1 MNKQL
6 NPHRRFAIR
15 AIVVACAASLAACA
29 SPIVRWQA
37 PSGTE
42 EQPQTLTY
50 ARAYA
55 ATAREAYRSE
65 IASQFNASNNLGAGL
80 IGLGSLVAALAAG
93 SAHRDAILGTTLLGG
108 TAYAVG
114 QWNLRPQR
122 LLIYQAGV
130 EGMNCALA
138 AVIPLSMSDAD
149 LGSLRAGLAD
159 IETRVGSTNAAIDV
173 AAAALA
179 PLRSSK
185 LNPTDIARDEAI
197 LAAAADAVVLANKV
211 LPAGRQLAA
220 RVQRLGLELIS
231 AVDRIAAAVDKAVQS
246 TLPDLASVPK
256 IVAGL
261 AGNAGS
267 FAPGSG
273 VEASLKDALAN
284 TGITTKSGSVIDQ
297 NASAEA
303 KARKLETDD
312 LETKLVAVDKQR
324 RELLAAVAGV
334 QARISAVDS
343 SATAD
348 ALKSCGVADL
358 PLGLKLTA
366 DKLSFPGGTDASKAF
381 VISGGNKPYVLELL
395 DSPVDGLSV
404 KGPVPG
410 ESRAQV
416 SVTQA
421 LTSGSFSL
429 LVMDSSA
436 QMQTQKVSIEVGAPV
451 AGITSKS
458 GLLPITGGALQQ
470 IVQAI
475 KQQTNFTANTG
486 GKSVGLT
493 IAKNPEPR
501 VGDNQDTIELTLTCD
516 AALAQP
522 LSAKQARDA
531 VVAPLP
537 ASIQALLK
545 TAPLGKDNRNLHVSG
560 AKACIKS

>member
-1 MNKQL
+1 MNKQP
-6 NPHRRFAIR
+6 NPPRRFAIR

-42 EQPQTLTY
+42 EKPQTLAY

-138 AVIPLSMSDAD
+138 AVIPLSMSDTD

-159 IETRVGSTNAAIDV
+159 IEARVGSTNAAIDV

-179 PLRSSK
+179 PLRSR
-185 LNPTDIARDEAI
+185 LEPTDIARDDAI
-197 LAAAADAVVLANKV
+197 LTAAADAVVLANKV

-220 RVQRLGLELIS
+220 RVQRVGLELIS
-231 AVDRIAAAVDKAVQS
+231 TVDRIAAAVDKAVQS
-246 TLPDLASVPK
+246 TLPDLSSVPK

-284 TGITTKSGSVIDQ
+284 AGITPKSGSLIDQ

-421 LTSGSFSL
+421 LASGSFSL

-458 GLLPITGGALQQ
+458 GLLPNTGSALQQ

-475 KQQTNFTANTG
+475 KQQTNFTVNTG

-501 VGDNQDTIELTLTCD
+501 VGDNQNTIELTLTCD
-516 AALAQP
+516 TPLAPP
-522 LSAKQARDA
+522 LSAKQVRDA

-537 ASIQALLK
+537 ASVQALLK
-545 TAPLGKDNRNLHVSG
+545 NAPLGKDNRNLHVSG
-560 AKACIKS
+560 AKTCIKP

>member
-1 MNKQL
+1 MNKQP
-6 NPHRRFAIR
+6 NPPRRFAIR
-15 AIVVACAASLAACA
+15 AIVAACAASLAACA

-42 EQPQTLTY
+42 EKPQTLAY

-108 TAYAVG
+108 TAYGVG

-138 AVIPLSMSDAD
+138 AVIPLSMSDTD

-159 IETRVGSTNAAIDV
+159 IEARVGSTNAAIDA

-179 PLRSSK
+179 PLRSR
-185 LNPTDIARDEAI
+185 LEPTDIARDEAI

-231 AVDRIAAAVDKAVQS
+231 TVDRIAAAVDKAVQS
-246 TLPDLASVPK
+246 TLPDLTSVPK

-273 VEASLKDALAN
+273 VEASLKDALASAR
-284 TGITTKSGSVIDQ
+284 ITPKSGSVINQD
-297 NASAEA
+297 ASAEV
-303 KARKLETDD
+303 KARKLEADE
-312 LETKLVAVDKQR
+312 LETKLVAVDKER

-421 LTSGSFSL
+421 LASGSFSL

-458 GLLPITGGALQQ
+458 GVLPNTGSALQQ

-475 KQQTNFTANTG
+475 KQQTNFTVNTG
-486 GKSVGLT
+486 GQSVGLT

-501 VGDNQDTIELTLTCD
+501 VGDNQNTIELTLTCD
-516 AALAQP
+516 TPLAPP
-522 LSAKQARDA
+522 LSAKQVRDA

-537 ASIQALLK
+537 ASVQALLK
-545 TAPLGKDNRNLHVSG
+545 NAPLGKDNRNLHVSG
-560 AKACIKS
+560 AKTCIKP

>member
-1 MNKQL
+1 MNKQP
-6 NPHRRFAIR
+6 NPPRRFAIR

-42 EQPQTLTY
+42 EKPQTLAY

-138 AVIPLSMSDAD
+138 AVIPLSMSDTD

-159 IETRVGSTNAAIDV
+159 IEARVGSTNAAIDV

-179 PLRSSK
+179 PLRSR
-185 LNPTDIARDEAI
+185 LEPADIARDDAI
-197 LAAAADAVVLANKV
+197 LTAAADAVVLANKV

-220 RVQRLGLELIS
+220 RVQRVGLELIS
-231 AVDRIAAAVDKAVQS
+231 TVDRIAAAVDKAVQS
-246 TLPDLASVPK
+246 TLPDLSSVPK

-273 VEASLKDALAN
+273 VEASLKEALAN
-284 TGITTKSGSVIDQ
+284 AGITPKSGSLIDQ

-458 GLLPITGGALQQ
+458 GVLPNTGSALQQ

-475 KQQTNFTANTG
+475 KQQTNFTVNTG

-493 IAKNPEPR
+493 IAKHPEPR
-501 VGDNQDTIELTLTCD
+501 IGDNQNTIELTLTCD
-516 AALAQP
+516 TAVAPP
-522 LSAKQARDA
+522 LSAKQVRDA

-537 ASIQALLK
+537 ASVQALLK
-545 TAPLGKDNRNLHVSG
+545 NAPLGKDNRNLHVSG
-560 AKACIKS
+560 AKTCIKP

>member
-1 MNKQL
+1 MNKQP
-6 NPHRRFAIR
+6 NPPRRFAIR

-42 EQPQTLTY
+42 EKPQTLAY

-138 AVIPLSMSDAD
+138 AVIPLSMSDTD

-159 IETRVGSTNAAIDV
+159 IEARVGSTNAAIDV

-179 PLRSSK
+179 PLRGS
-185 LNPTDIARDEAI
+185 LVPTDIARDDAI
-197 LAAAADAVVLANKV
+197 LTAAADAVVLANKV

-220 RVQRLGLELIS
+220 RVQRVGLELIS
-231 AVDRIAAAVDKAVQS
+231 TVDRIAAAVDKAVQS
-246 TLPDLASVPK
+246 TLPDLSSVPK

-284 TGITTKSGSVIDQ
+284 AGITPKSGSAIDQ
-297 NASAEA
+297 NASA
-303 KARKLETDD
+303 KIKLETDD

-458 GLLPITGGALQQ
+458 GVLPNTGSALQQ

-475 KQQTNFTANTG
+475 KQQTNFTVKMGTR
-486 GKSVGLT
+486 SVGLT

-501 VGDNQDTIELTLTCD
+501 VGDNQNTIELTLTCD
-516 AALAQP
+516 TPLAPP
-522 LSAKQARDA
+522 LSAKQVRDA

-537 ASIQALLK
+537 ASVQALLK
-545 TAPLGKDNRNLHVSG
+545 NAPLGKDNRNLHVSG
-560 AKACIKS
+560 AKTCIKP

>member
-1 MNKQL
+1 MNKQP
-6 NPHRRFAIR
+6 NPPRRFAIR

-37 PSGTE
+37 PSDIE
-42 EQPQTLTY
+42 EKPQTLTY

-108 TAYAVG
+108 TAYGVG

-138 AVIPLSMSDAD
+138 AVIPLSMSDTD

-159 IETRVGSTNAAIDV
+159 IEARVGSTNAAIDA

-179 PLRSSK
+179 PLRSR
-185 LNPTDIARDEAI
+185 LEPTDIARDEAI

-231 AVDRIAAAVDKAVQS
+231 TVDRIAAAVDKAVQS
-246 TLPDLASVPK
+246 TLPDLTSVPK

-273 VEASLKDALAN
+273 VEASLKDALASAR
-284 TGITTKSGSVIDQ
+284 ITPKSGSVINQD
-297 NASAEA
+297 ASAEV
-303 KARKLETDD
+303 KARKLEADE
-312 LETKLVAVDKQR
+312 LETKLVAVDKER

-436 QMQTQKVSIEVGAPV
+436 QMQTQKVSIEVGAQV

-458 GLLPITGGALQQ
+458 GLLPSTGGPLQQ

-475 KQQTNFTANTG
+475 KQQTNFTVNTG

-493 IAKNPEPR
+493 IAKSPEPR
-501 VGDNQDTIELTLTCD
+501 VGKNQNTIELTLTCD
-516 AALAQP
+516 TPLAQP
-522 LSAKQARDA
+522 LSAKQVRDA

-545 TAPLGKDNRNLHVSG
+545 TAPLGNDNRNLHVSG
-560 AKACIKS
+560 AKACIGS

>member
-1 MNKQL
+1 MNKQP
-6 NPHRRFAIR
+6 NPPRRFAIR

-42 EQPQTLTY
+42 EKPQTLAY

-138 AVIPLSMSDAD
+138 AVIPLSMSDTD

-159 IETRVGSTNAAIDV
+159 IEARVGSTNAAIDV

-179 PLRSSK
+179 PLRGS
-185 LNPTDIARDEAI
+185 LVPTDIARDDAI
-197 LAAAADAVVLANKV
+197 LTAAADAVVLANKV

-220 RVQRLGLELIS
+220 RVQRVGLELIS
-231 AVDRIAAAVDKAVQS
+231 TVDRIAAAVDKAVQS
-246 TLPDLASVPK
+246 TLPDLSSVPK

-284 TGITTKSGSVIDQ
+284 AGITPKSGSAIDQ
-297 NASAEA
+297 NASA
-303 KARKLETDD
+303 KIKLETDD

-458 GLLPITGGALQQ
+458 GVLPNTGSALQQ

-475 KQQTNFTANTG
+475 KQQTNFTVNTG

-493 IAKNPEPR
+493 IAKHLEPR
-501 VGDNQDTIELTLTCD
+501 IGKNQNTIELTLTCD
-516 AALAQP
+516 TAVAPP
-522 LSAKQARDA
+522 LSAKQVRDA

-537 ASIQALLK
+537 ASVQALLK
-545 TAPLGKDNRNLHVSG
+545 NAPLGKDNRNLHVSG
-560 AKACIKS
+560 AKTCIKP